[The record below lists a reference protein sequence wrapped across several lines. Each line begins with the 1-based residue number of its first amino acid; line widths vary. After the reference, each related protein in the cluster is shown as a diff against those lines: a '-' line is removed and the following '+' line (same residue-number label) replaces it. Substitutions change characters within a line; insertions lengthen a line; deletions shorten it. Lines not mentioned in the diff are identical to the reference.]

1 MALLFWD
8 ASALAKRYIA
18 EVGTATVNAAFANA
32 GTHTM
37 ATTPW
42 SYAETYSILLR
53 KLNSTAIDRSLF
65 TTAIT
70 ALEAEVVY
78 GPDFGLL
85 SISDAMVFASTTAM
99 SRHNINAT
107 DAAILTLLLDYSQT
121 LPSGQSGCLL
131 IAADRRL
138 LRAADVEAFSI
149 LDPEAVPAADLP
161 TLLSRL

>member
-8 ASALAKRYIA
+8 ASAMVKRYIT
-18 EVGTATVNAAFANA
+18 EVGTPTVNSIFAHA
-32 GTHTM
+32 RPHEL

-53 KLNSTAIDRSLF
+53 KHNSNAIDRALF
-65 TTAIT
+65 ATAIS

-85 SISDAMVFASTTAM
+85 SINDAMVFASTAM
-99 SRHNINAT
+99 MSQHNINAT

-138 LRAADVEAFSI
+138 LRAAGAEGFSV
-149 LDPEAVPAADLP
+149 LDPETVPAADVP